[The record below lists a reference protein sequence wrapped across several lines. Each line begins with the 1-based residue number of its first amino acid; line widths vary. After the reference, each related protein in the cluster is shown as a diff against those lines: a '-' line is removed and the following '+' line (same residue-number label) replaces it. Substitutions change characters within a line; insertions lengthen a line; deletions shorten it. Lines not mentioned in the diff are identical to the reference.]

1 MAGPRRPT
9 SARRRAQQNA
19 SDQAKKT
26 ETEDTGVGIAR
37 PRVQAAP
44 IKISSELL
52 AQAKRKPRPRDEKV
66 SPLAVDY
73 QPFGIPEHP
82 PGVGP
87 RKETPHAKAGMAADD
102 TLTPVISWANQN
114 VLASA
119 WLEGQV
125 FLGYAEL
132 AILAQRPEYR
142 VVSEEIASEMTRE
155 WIEFESSSG
164 KEDQPVEEGGKPDKT
179 AEKIKE
185 LEAEM
190 EALDVKG
197 AFNHAAEYDG
207 FMGRSHL
214 YIDTGDTENEEELQT
229 SIGDGSN
236 LVSKTK
242 IKRKKIK
249 AIRPVEA
256 VWAYPTD
263 YESSD
268 PLKKDWYKPEMWYVM
283 GKRVHHTRLL
293 TFIGREVPDML
304 KPAYSFGGL
313 SMTQMIKPYVDNWL
327 RTRQSVSD
335 MIKSY
340 SVSGLKT
347 NLGTATMP
355 GGGQDL
361 FTRVDFMN
369 AMRDNRGALVLDKES
384 EEWFQIATPL
394 STLDALQ
401 AQSQEHMAS
410 VSRIPIVKLLGIQ
423 PAGLNASSEGEIKS
437 FYDWI
442 AAYQEKLFKR
452 HLTTVIHFVM
462 LSLWGRIDKN
472 ITWNFRPLAQLTEE
486 QEMELEMKKTDIDDK
501 NVTMGAIGPEEV
513 RKRVTQ
519 DKKSQYHGLELDPE
533 AVPEPAMEE
542 GMMNAEGGIQPPP
555 NEMAELDGELTPE
568 EIAISEGGM
577 QSLPPLSQA
586 A

>member
-1 MAGPRRPT
+1 
-9 SARRRAQQNA
+9 
-19 SDQAKKT
+19 
-26 ETEDTGVGIAR
+26 
-37 PRVQAAP
+37 
-44 IKISSELL
+44 
-52 AQAKRKPRPRDEKV
+52 
-66 SPLAVDY
+66 
-73 QPFGIPEHP
+73 
-82 PGVGP
+82 
-87 RKETPHAKAGMAADD
+87 MAADD